1 MASIFEEAVKG
12 IHGAWRV
19 LRRDPAA
26 PSWFNFSHEG
36 FWRSFFAALLL
47 LPLYVAYRGFVGPPA
62 GAEEVAG
69 AERWIVELIAYS
81 LDWTLWPLVAFYLTR
96 ALDCGD
102 RFIEYAVAY
111 NWAQMLVW
119 PPVIALALMLRGG
132 GEVAVIMILIV
143 QGMIFAYEW
152 LIAWTML
159 GTSPGKALLVQ
170 LAAYVLAELRGDAR
184 TLVLTG
190 GAGLF

>member
-1 MASIFEEAVKG
+1 MAGILEEAIKG

-19 LRRDPAA
+19 LRRDPQA
-26 PSWFNFSHEG
+26 PSWFNFSQEG
-36 FWRSFFAALLL
+36 FWRSFFAAALL
-47 LPLYVAYRGFVGPPA
+47 LPLYVAFRGFVGPPP
-62 GAEEVAG
+62 GAEEVPEAQ
-69 AERWIVELIAYS
+69 RWLVEAIAYA

-102 RFIEYAVAY
+102 RFIDYAVAY

-132 GEVAVIMILIV
+132 GGEVAALMIMVV
-143 QGMIFAYEW
+143 QALIFAYEW

-159 GTSPGKALLVQ
+159 RTSPGKALLIQ
-170 LAAYVLAELRGDAR
+170 IAAYLIAEVRADAR
-184 TLVLTG
+184 LFVLTG
-190 GAGLF
+190 GL